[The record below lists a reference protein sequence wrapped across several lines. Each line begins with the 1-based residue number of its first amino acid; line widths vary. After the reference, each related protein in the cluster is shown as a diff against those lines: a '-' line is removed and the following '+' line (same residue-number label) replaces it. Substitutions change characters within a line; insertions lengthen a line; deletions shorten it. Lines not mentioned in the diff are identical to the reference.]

1 MGKKMWVKV
10 LKMDN
15 KIMPNWQ
22 CQDSSLYCYLNIFAK
37 VVYNSFR
44 ILFLTIL
51 LCGSLLHWHWKGSL
65 ISYLSLVVPFKPF
78 SSLEEL
84 LSSPY
89 DITLLGNSAVQ
100 EHFEDAKPGIFQSL
114 WLNKFSDRTKS
125 LTKFPKDST
134 KLALNFKYA
143 QYTDYQVAINL
154 KEYEDCKIQIMDV
167 QGKKALTS
175 FAFPRNSPYI
185 ELFNSK
191 IQKMIE
197 NGELEKMKE
206 KYLFSKKNPN
216 CQKHGGKSIGFENIL
231 IIFILLSF
239 GIISSLVFCC
249 AELIFKRFIEF

>member
-1 MGKKMWVKV
+1 M
-10 LKMDN
+10 
-15 KIMPNWQ
+15 
-22 CQDSSLYCYLNIFAK
+22 
-37 VVYNSFR
+37 
-44 ILFLTIL
+44 
-51 LCGSLLHWHWKGSL
+51 
-65 ISYLSLVVPFKPF
+65 VPFKPF

-231 IIFILLSF
+231 VIFILLSF

-249 AELIFKRFIEF
+249 AELMFKRYIEF